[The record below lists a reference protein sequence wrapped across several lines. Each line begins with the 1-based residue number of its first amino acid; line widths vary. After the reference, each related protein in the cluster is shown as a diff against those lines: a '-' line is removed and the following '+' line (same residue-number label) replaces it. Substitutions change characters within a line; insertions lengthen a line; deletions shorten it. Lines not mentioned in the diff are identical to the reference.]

1 VRSAFVL
8 FRFLSGTDVTIHGLE
23 LDAYNEGMRGFT
35 SGVRAVNLAK
45 CDVVDVVH
53 IDGDIHAV
61 GNRGQNSLLHQSAVS
76 FALLQHGKIPLS
88 PPEREHGTIPLSTRQ
103 RDSRCQNDNHSI
115 AGLS

>member
-1 VRSAFVL
+1 MRSAFNLVRYDL
-8 FRFLSGTDVTIHGLE
+8 GTDVTIHGLE

-45 CDVVDVVH
+45 CDIVDVVH

-61 GNRGQNSLLHQSAVS
+61 GNRGQNSLQHQSAVS

-88 PPEREHGTIPLSTRQ
+88 PPEREHGTIPLSPRLRETRYQ
-103 RDSRCQNDNHSI
+103 KDNHSI